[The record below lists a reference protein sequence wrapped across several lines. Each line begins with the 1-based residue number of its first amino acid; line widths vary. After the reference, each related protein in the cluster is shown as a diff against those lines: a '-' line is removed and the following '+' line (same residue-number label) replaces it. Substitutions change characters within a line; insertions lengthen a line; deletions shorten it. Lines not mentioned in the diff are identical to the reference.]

1 MSWKMPVCADKY
13 IQAQRSTSPVLPSH
27 LLLRKRNN
35 VIHDFKNYV
44 SIIIKR
50 YTIIYSKYGNELK
63 PVLSTFP
70 HFLSSFLQP
79 ALIPVPSKSLLPF
92 HNNHDRVFFAA
103 MSMSPHDPQDEGADK
118 QSLDELED
126 TNHVVDT
133 DAGVFRV

>member
-1 MSWKMPVCADKY
+1 M
-13 IQAQRSTSPVLPSH
+13 
-27 LLLRKRNN
+27 
-35 VIHDFKNYV
+35 
-44 SIIIKR
+44 IIKN
-50 YTIIYSKYGNELK
+50 TIIYSKYGNELK

-79 ALIPVPSKSLLPF
+79 ALILVLSKSLLPF
-92 HNNHDRVFFAA
+92 HNNHDRVSFAA

-133 DAGVFRV
+133 DAGVLRV